1 MAGLHNVA
9 NEDLKRFK
17 SLLNEY
23 GNIPATDDRS
33 KMALHDALARLGSAV
48 ELILRD
54 IQRINEEAST
64 QQQG

>member
-23 GNIPATDDRS
+23 GNIPANDDRS

>member
-33 KMALHDALARLGSAV
+33 KMALHHALARLGSAV